1 MLTAPKTGAILVS
14 YQANNGISLNLI
26 SGSTLRRIIM
36 DIFNTTTQQVVTL
49 KLEDPASGVNMV
61 ADYTQVGDDL
71 NMSYNDDME
80 MMQCDS
86 DTIEWWQDIIA
97 QYQKME
103 NRMYDIKKYGS
114 DDDRAKLD
122 GILEDY
128 EYVEF
133 NDRAGYINQA
143 LDDAGIE

>member
-1 MLTAPKTGAILVS
+1 
-14 YQANNGISLNLI
+14 
-26 SGSTLRRIIM
+26 M
-36 DIFNTTTQQVVTL
+36 DIFNITTQQVVTL
-49 KLEDPASGVNMV
+49 KLEDPATGVNMV

-86 DTIEWWQDIIA
+86 DTIEWWQDIID

-122 GILEDY
+122 EILKDY
-128 EYVEF
+128 EYAEF

-143 LDDAGIE
+143 LDNGINQTTTEQEHEPL

>member
-1 MLTAPKTGAILVS
+1 
-14 YQANNGISLNLI
+14 
-26 SGSTLRRIIM
+26 M

-114 DDDRAKLD
+114 DDDRAKLY